1 MIMRESVAIIER
13 LHATAHLLN
22 NAIGLNC
29 VIVGPEKEIALEM
42 PPNHIGS
49 CFCKRLEELTGETED
64 LDHFYARCDYSSRGT
79 ESGSYAVYHCPYGL
93 ANIII
98 PAFDGNQFV
107 AALQIGPIRT
117 SEPDQLLLNQ
127 GLLLQGVNGEKIET
141 INKFLDQLPNGNIS
155 YLMSIAKLANS
166 LITDKDLVFKSLS
179 METDIDNA
187 KVDLELSD
195 DIVCSIQEYIVANF
209 TNNDMSLDMVAK
221 HVYVH
226 PSYISR
232 IFSQQFNT
240 PFRTY
245 INGLRVNLAS
255 ELLDT
260 TDKSIGDIC
269 HEVGFSDHS
278 YFNRV
283 FKSIR
288 GLTPS
293 EYRNRP
299 RDRRS

>member
-1 MIMRESVAIIER
+1 MRESVAIIER

-64 LDHFYARCDYSSRGT
+64 LDHFYARCDYSARGT

-141 INKFLDQLPNGNIS
+141 INKFLDQLRGRRHHRRGPGIQIAEHGNGHRQRQGRS
-155 YLMSIAKLANS
+155 RAFGRYRLLHPRVHRRQ
-166 LITDKDLVFKSLS
+166 LH
-179 METDIDNA
+179 E
-187 KVDLELSD
+187 
-195 DIVCSIQEYIVANF
+195 QRHVARHGGK
-209 TNNDMSLDMVAK
+209 A
-221 HVYVH
+221 
-226 PSYISR
+226 R
-232 IFSQQFNT
+232 I
-240 PFRTY
+240 R
-245 INGLRVNLAS
+245 AS
-255 ELLDT
+255 F
-260 TDKSIGDIC
+260 I
-269 HEVGFSDHS
+269 
-278 YFNRV
+278 Y
-283 FKSIR
+283 
-288 GLTPS
+288 
-293 EYRNRP
+293 
-299 RDRRS
+299 